1 MNLTSNM
8 KKIITLIVSLFII
21 FPAFAEDETT
31 QLGKHMD
38 ELSGLLKSLRKVEGF
53 DEKAAVV
60 RQAQE
65 ELIKCFP
72 LVPELTEKTED
83 PALKAAQVAEY
94 KKLLAKNYML
104 LCDYELAF
112 LSKDE
117 EKADEIY
124 DLLKKVKKDGHTNYI
139 EE

>member
-1 MNLTSNM
+1 M
-8 KKIITLIVSLFII
+8 KKSITFILSLFLV
-21 FPAFAEDETT
+21 FPVFADEEMT
-31 QLGKHMD
+31 QLSKHMD
-38 ELSGLLKSLRKVEGF
+38 ELSGLLKSLRRIDDF
-53 DEKAAVV
+53 DKKAAVV

-72 LVPELTEKTED
+72 LIPELTEKTED
-83 PALKAAQVAEY
+83 EALKASQVAEY
-94 KKLLAKNYML
+94 KKLLAENYML

-112 LSKDE
+112 LNKDE

-139 EE
+139 ED